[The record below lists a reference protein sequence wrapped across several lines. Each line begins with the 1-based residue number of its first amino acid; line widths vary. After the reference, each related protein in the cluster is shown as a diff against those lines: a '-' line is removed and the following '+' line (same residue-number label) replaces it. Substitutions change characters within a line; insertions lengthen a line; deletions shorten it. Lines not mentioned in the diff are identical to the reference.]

1 MALNSL
7 SFSKYKNLRNVTLD
21 MARSGGVIALAGRNG
36 TGKSNCLEA
45 IILILQSAR
54 RSGVVGRN
62 CPEEYGFDASNT
74 GEHISCRRDKTGFE
88 CKINGVK
95 SERIEDFP
103 RQVVAVYSGDSQR
116 LLNQIE
122 SCENRFMY
130 LNYWTIPFALAILVS
145 SERESAKEFVQEVFH
160 SPDKIFIKIKV
171 SNRRLRSALVGDS
184 NKEKWRKIGA
194 YRGNAVKLDVM
205 AFRKWMNELGSERST
220 FNFLR
225 ENWQIGNKGFI
236 KDIEISFR
244 TQSGVKIVDRQLSEG
259 ELKLAFFTAIYEF
272 VAEDNSIILLDEPD
286 AHIHEFWKLRLLA
299 LFKKYV
305 DFNRQTIFTTHSPGL
320 INSIAKK
327 SLVSL
332 RSDNEGLISV
342 SDDSDIPDLL
352 DSLGENRMAIY
363 LDRPFVLLEGR
374 SDVKYLED
382 AIDFFKKEY
391 LKERL
396 CFLSYGGTGDVD
408 FVYNRLKRFFR
419 HVPTRLYCDKDLG
432 GYAAFALMAK
442 EFEINT
448 EGWKDKGKTPA
459 PDEIERQLKSH
470 NVTYIPKPYHISNG
484 EYAVENYLS
493 SDFMLETL
501 NQELKNCADSV
512 CVKTLD
518 IIGNKLKR
526 DFYRG
531 NIKIPKEELIW
542 FAPLVRSV
550 ENFYR
555 SVCDVDDIDVSYIV
569 PIVSSPKSDYIQAQ
583 IKSFESA
590 KKKCPDLRCELIV
603 VDARTVGLAEDLA
616 LYGLNIVDGRGHDI
630 EEAIG
635 LGFESSKGS
644 YVCVLWEFATIQ
656 DTIFKVLEDVLA
668 YMPDFAMCGPKIEQE
683 EDFALYRVKVSED
696 DAKKAFEIVNNAG
709 LDISC
714 FCIKR
719 EMFST
724 MLENKISGY
733 MSKGIGLWLLVKAS
747 FVWLNKRCLSK
758 WRDLDTSMT
767 EIPQSEDAKRAIESE
782 LSRWKWYDAI
792 QNIESDMD
800 GRKGV
805 QSGLKD
811 V

>member
-7 SFSKYKNLRNVTLD
+7 SFSKYKNLINVTLD
-21 MARSGGVIALAGRNG
+21 LERSRGVIALAGRNG
-36 TGKSNCLEA
+36 MGKSNCLEA
-45 IILILQSAR
+45 IVLILQSAR
-54 RSGVVGRN
+54 RSGVIEHN
-62 CPEEYGFDASNT
+62 CPEEYEYDANIK
-74 GEHISCRRDKTGFE
+74 GGHISCRRDKFGFE
-88 CKINGVK
+88 CVINGIK
-95 SERIEDFP
+95 SQRIEDFP

-116 LLNQIE
+116 LLQQIE
-122 SCENRFMY
+122 SCDNRFVY

-145 SERESAKEFVQEVFH
+145 SERESVKKIVKEVFH
-160 SPDKIFIKIKV
+160 SPEKILIKIKV
-171 SNRRLRSALVGDS
+171 SNRRLRSALVGNSDR
-184 NKEKWRKIGA
+184 EKWRKIGA
-194 YRGNAVKLDVM
+194 YRGNTVKLDVV
-205 AFRKWMNELGSERST
+205 AFRKWMNELGSEGST

-225 ENWQIGNKGFI
+225 ENWKIGNKGFI
-236 KDIEISFR
+236 KDIEITFR
-244 TQSGVKIVDRQLSEG
+244 NQSGVRIVDRQLSEG
-259 ELKLAFFTAIYEF
+259 ELKLAFYVAIYEF
-272 VAEDNSIILLDEPD
+272 VAEDNSIMLLDEPD
-286 AHIHEFWKLRLLA
+286 AHVHEFWKFRLLT

-305 DFNRQTIFTTHSPGL
+305 PFNRQTIFTTHSPGL
-320 INSIAKK
+320 INAIDKK

-332 RSDNEGLISV
+332 KSEKDGLVSASV
-342 SDDSDIPDLL
+342 DSDISDLL
-352 DSLGENRMAIY
+352 EGLGENRMAIY
-363 LDRPFVLLEGR
+363 SDRPFVLLEGR
-374 SDVKYLED
+374 SDVKYIED
-382 AIDFFKKEY
+382 AIDFLKKEY

-396 CFLSYGGTGDVD
+396 CFLSYGGAGDAD
-408 FVYNRLKRFFR
+408 FLYERLRHFFR
-419 HVPTRLYCDKDLG
+419 NLPIRLYCDKDSG
-432 GYAAFALMAK
+432 GYAALELMAK
-442 EFEINT
+442 VLGVNT
-448 EGWKDKGKTPA
+448 KQWKDKGKTP
-459 PDEIERQLKSH
+459 PSPEIERQLKLH
-470 NVTYIPKPYHISNG
+470 GITFIPKPYHISHG

-501 NQELKNCADSV
+501 NKELKNCADPV

-518 IIGNKLKR
+518 KIGDILKR
-526 DFYRG
+526 KFYRG
-531 NIKIPKEELIW
+531 NIIIPREELIW

-555 SVCDVDDIDVSYIV
+555 SACDVDDIDVSFIV
-569 PIVSSPKSDYIQAQ
+569 PIVSPPKNDYIRAQ
-583 IKSFESA
+583 IRSFESA
-590 KKKCPDLRCELIV
+590 RTKCPDLKCELIV
-603 VDARTVGLAEDLA
+603 VDARASGLAGDLA
-616 LYGLNIVDGRGHDI
+616 LYGSNIVDGRGHNI

-635 LGFESSKGS
+635 LGFRSSKGS
-644 YVCVLWEFATIQ
+644 YSCVLWEFATIQ
-656 DTIFKVLEDVLA
+656 DTIYKVLEDGLA
-668 YMPDFAMCGPKIEQE
+668 YMPDFVMCGSRIMQE

-719 EMFST
+719 ELFRT

-733 MSKGIGLWLLVKAS
+733 MSRGIGLWLLVKAS
-747 FVWLNKRCLSK
+747 FVWLNKRCLSR